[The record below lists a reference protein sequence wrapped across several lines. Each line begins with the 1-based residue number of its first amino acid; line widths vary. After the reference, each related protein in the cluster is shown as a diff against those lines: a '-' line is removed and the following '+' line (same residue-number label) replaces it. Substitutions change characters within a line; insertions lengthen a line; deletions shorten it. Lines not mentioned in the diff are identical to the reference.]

1 MKRHLSWPRWSFWT
15 WCCTFLIVGG
25 AGAYYLRI
33 VHALGSTAR
42 MRDVFPWGVE
52 VGLSVLCGLA
62 LCAGGFTV
70 AAAVRILNLENYK
83 SIVRPCLLMGFLG
96 YLVALLGFVTGG
108 QPYRVG
114 LLITWN
120 SRLVLTGALWSLILY
135 GAVLALEFAPELC
148 KHFGWREPAPLRRL
162 GMPLLLLAVVLSVL
176 HQTSMADLLLGA
188 PNKVSALWFTPQLPF
203 LFFVSAA
210 CAALAAVIF
219 ASWHTSIAFARGLPA
234 NLVAGMGKALA
245 ALLFFYLGL
254 RFADSIS
261 RGIPL
266 LVQKNDLQSL
276 LFGLEVGLFFMPLW
290 LLITERDPV
299 DPRVVYYSA
308 VMVLAALITN
318 RLNTCITSVE
328 ATTGV
333 RYLPSWNEFII
344 AYGVIALGVA
354 AFSLT
359 AKRLP
364 VFLGVLETN
373 A

>member
-1 MKRHLSWPRWSFWT
+1 MKRLQSWPRWSFWT
-15 WCCTFLIVGG
+15 WCCTLLMAGG
-25 AGAYYLRI
+25 AGAYYLRT
-33 VHALGSTAR
+33 VHALGPTAHL
-42 MRDVFPWGVE
+42 RDVFPWGVE

-62 LCAGGFTV
+62 LCAGGFAV
-70 AAAVRILNLENYK
+70 AATVRILKLENYE
-83 SIVRPCLLMGFLG
+83 SIVRPCLLIGFLG
-96 YLVALLGFVTGG
+96 YLVAFVGFITDAG
-108 QPYRVG
+108 QPYRIG

-120 SRLVLTGALWSLILY
+120 PRLVLAGAVWSLILY
-135 GAVLALEFAPELC
+135 GAVLALEFAPELY
-148 KHFGWREPAPLRRL
+148 KRLGWREPPPLRWL

-176 HQTSMADLLLGA
+176 HQTSMADLLLGT
-188 PNKVSALWFTPQLPF
+188 PNKISALWFTPQLPF

-210 CAALAAVIF
+210 CAAIAAVIF

-266 LVQKNDLQSL
+266 LVQKNDLQSV
-276 LFGLEVGLFFMPLW
+276 LFGLEIGLFFMPLW

-299 DPRVVYYSA
+299 NPRVVYYSA

-328 ATTGV
+328 ATTGA
-333 RYLPSWNEFII
+333 RYLPSWNEFLI

-354 AFSLT
+354 VFSLT

-364 VFLGVLETN
+364 VFLES
-373 A
+373 

>member
-1 MKRHLSWPRWSFWT
+1 MKRLIGWPRWSFWT
-15 WCCTFLIVGG
+15 WCCMLLVAGG
-25 AGAYYLRI
+25 VCAYYLRT
-33 VHALGSTAR
+33 VHAAGPTAAHL
-42 MRDVFPWGVE
+42 RDIFPWGVG
-52 VGLSVLCGLA
+52 VGLSVLCGIA

-70 AAAVRILNLENYK
+70 AATIRILDLENYK
-83 SIVRPCLLMGFLG
+83 AIVRPCLLIGFLG
-96 YLVALLGFVTGG
+96 YLVAFLGFVTDAG
-108 QPYRVG
+108 QPYRIG

-120 SRLVLTGALWSLILY
+120 SRLALAGAVWSLVLY
-135 GAVLALEFAPELC
+135 AAVLALEFAPELC
-148 KHFGWREPAPLRRL
+148 KRFGWREPPKPLRL
-162 GMPLLLLAVVLSVL
+162 LSMPLLLLAVVLSVL
-176 HQTSMADLLLGA
+176 HQTTMADLLLGA
-188 PNKVSALWFTPQLPF
+188 PNKVSALWSTPQLPF

-266 LVQKNDLQSL
+266 LVQNNDLQSL
-276 LFGLEVGLFFMPLW
+276 LFGLEIGLFFMPMW

-328 ATTGV
+328 ATTGM
-333 RYLPSWNEFII
+333 RYLPSWNEFLI
-344 AYGVIALGVA
+344 AYGVIALGVV

-359 AKRLP
+359 VKRLP
-364 VFLGVLETN
+364 VFSETC
-373 A
+373 